1 MLNNFLSMIL
11 SITRKRE
18 RNINAKPSQFD
29 ELTTGDFMDHI
40 NSNSADLGS
49 YTNSDKYI
57 LELQNKLNAE
67 RLTLFARIG
76 RHRLWIT
83 GATILFGAGSF
94 LGFNAL
100 GLSAYALPITL
111 IIAMM
116 GVLAGLFLTILPILK
131 LDRNAKDELIP
142 HLVAAYASGTYMQ
155 NPGRRM
161 REYRGIGILPSGW
174 TDEKNEDEITG
185 CVDGIEF
192 KMFETRLTHQE
203 QDTNSQGV
211 TTTRTVVDF
220 DGVLC
225 DFKTAKSF
233 DGHTI
238 ITRDYGFLN
247 SLQSTFSNLDRVFL
261 EDVVF
266 EKKFAAFS
274 TDQIEARYLLTVSF
288 MERLLDIENR
298 FPKGRLQ
305 AAFSNDRFVIMIRS
319 RRNLFEVKPVGQL
332 YDLESDSKRIIDELA
347 RFIDIARDLGI
358 ASHTK
363 L

>member
-1 MLNNFLSMIL
+1 
-11 SITRKRE
+11 
-18 RNINAKPSQFD
+18 
-29 ELTTGDFMDHI
+29 MDYM
-40 NSNSADLGS
+40 NSNLADLGS
-49 YTNSDKYI
+49 YTSNDKFI
-57 LELQNKLNAE
+57 LELQSRLNDE

-83 GATILFGAGSF
+83 GATIVFGAGSF

-100 GLSAYALPITL
+100 GLSAFALPIALMTAV
-111 IIAMM
+111 IGA
-116 GVLAGLFLTILPILK
+116 LAGLFLTILPIRK

-142 HLVAAYASGTYMQ
+142 HLVAAYASGTYLQ

-203 QDTNSQGV
+203 QDTNSQGE

-238 ITRDYGFLN
+238 ITRDFGFLN
-247 SLQSTFSNLDRVFL
+247 ALQSTFSNLDRVFL

-305 AAFSNDRFVIMIRS
+305 AAFMNDRFVILIRS

-332 YDLESDSKRIIDELA
+332 YDLESDSKRIKDELG
-347 RFIDIARDLGI
+347 RFIEIAQHLGI
-358 ASHTK
+358 ASQTK